1 MKTCLLAVFFAAGFA
16 PAQTSGR
23 FVQAELLTG
32 IKTKTAAVGDAVKA
46 RVASSANLPNG
57 TMLPRNTE
65 IFGQVRAVDAN
76 SVAISFDRI
85 DLDGKPVPL
94 HLSIRAAMA
103 PDTGQN
109 TPAQAGS
116 VIGLRGVTLEV
127 DDGPQHA
134 SKFRAE
140 GKNLQ
145 LKPGLQLMLG
155 VVP

>member
-1 MKTCLLAVFFAAGFA
+1 M
-16 PAQTSGR
+16 
-23 FVQAELLTG
+23 
-32 IKTKTAAVGDAVKA
+32 GDPVKA
-46 RVASSANLPNG
+46 RVANSVNLPNG
-57 TMLPRNTE
+57 TILPRNTE
-65 IFGQVRAVDAN
+65 IFGQVRAVDAS

-85 DLDGKPVPL
+85 ELTVSQPL
-94 HLSIRAAMA
+94 HLSIRAAMV
-103 PDTGQN
+103 PDAAEN

-116 VIGLRGVTLEV
+116 VIGMRGVTLEI

-134 SKFRAE
+134 SKFPAE